1 MTVRSRLIF
10 VLSTILAACILAG
23 GVLVLRAFETPPAPT
38 ETATATPIGG
48 AFTLMDETGKTVTNE
63 TYKTPYKLLFFGFTH
78 CPSICPTELLKMADV
93 LTGLGDR
100 ANKITPL
107 FISIDPAR
115 DTPSELAAYTNHF
128 DDRIIGLTGTQ
139 DQIDAVVRAF
149 KAYAARVNTE
159 NGDYTMDHSGF
170 MYLTDHDNH
179 LIKLYR
185 LDDSADTILADLKRR
200 L

>member
-10 VLSTILAACILAG
+10 ILSTLLAACILAG
-23 GVLVLRAFETPPAPT
+23 GVLVLRDTQGRIT
-38 ETATATPIGG
+38 SETATATPVGG
-48 AFTLMDETGKTVTNE
+48 AFTLVDETGQTVTDR
-63 TYKTPYKLLFFGFTH
+63 TYQTPYKLLFFGFTH
-78 CPSICPTELLKMADV
+78 CPGICPSELIKMADV
-93 LTGLGDR
+93 LAGLGDD
-100 ANKITPL
+100 AKKITPL

-115 DTPSELAAYTNHF
+115 DTPPELAAYTAHF

-139 DQIDAVVRAF
+139 DQINAIIGSF
-149 KAYAARVNTE
+149 KAYAARVDMG

-185 LDDSADTILADLKRR
+185 LDDSADTILADLQHR